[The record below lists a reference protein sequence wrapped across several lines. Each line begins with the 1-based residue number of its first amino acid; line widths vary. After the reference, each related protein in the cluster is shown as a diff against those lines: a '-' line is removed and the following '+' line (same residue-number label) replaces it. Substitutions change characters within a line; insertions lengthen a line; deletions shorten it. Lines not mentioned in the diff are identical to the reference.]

1 MPMVVHDA
9 KQELIPAAV
18 LRNTPSGGFATFS
31 RPPPVRSV
39 SQDDIVLE
47 VVSDREML
55 SADRRSERDSSES
68 VELRPP
74 RCAGLEKT

>member
-1 MPMVVHDA
+1 MPTIVHDA
-9 KQELIPAAV
+9 KQELISAAV
-18 LRNTPSGGFATFS
+18 LRNTPSDGFATFS

-55 SADRRSERDSSES
+55 SADCQSEGDSLEP
-68 VELRPP
+68 VGLRPL